1 MKKVS
6 VNQLEEQTYIDAP
19 VYLDGKFILLSPEI
33 FVYPELIE
41 RLKKWKFDQVYTN
54 GLPTQAPPLANGT
67 TSLPGESILDQDIK
81 ENDAKEKARAFFNKS
96 IKVLDE
102 VFTDFQIKGE
112 LYEGPIIELAKN
124 IMAEVKTNKQYLLSL
139 EQGDEESEYYIV
151 PHSIRTALYASA
163 IADFLKLPPH
173 KQIDVG
179 TTALLH
185 EIGML
190 RIPPEIYQHDR
201 VLTDKER
208 QTIAAHPVISYKVLK
223 EAGFPSNICVGVLEH
238 HEYIN
243 GMGYPRKLTGES
255 ISLYGRIVGVASAY
269 SAATSKRLFR
279 EGHDG
284 HTTIMDLAK
293 DMGKRYDE
301 RILRALIFTLSIYP
315 IGTYVMLSNGAVGI
329 IVQTDPKQPK
339 HPIVRLLINENN
351 NPYRDR
357 PTIQPQDNDEVVIER
372 PLSKTEVNELKE
384 YLSHG

>member
-6 VNQLEEQTYIDAP
+6 VNQLQDNTYIDAP
-19 VYLDGKFILLSPEI
+19 VYLDEKFILLSPEI
-33 FVYPELIE
+33 PVYPQLIE
-41 RLKKWKFDQVYTN
+41 RLKKWKFEQVYTD
-54 GLPTQAPPLANGT
+54 GLPTQAPPTANGSS
-67 TSLPGESILDQDIK
+67 SLRGESILDQDIK
-81 ENDAKEKARAFFNKS
+81 ENESKEKARVFFERA
-96 IKVLDE
+96 IKLMDD
-102 VFTDFQIKGE
+102 VFTDFQLKGE
-112 LYEGPIIELAKN
+112 LWEGPIIQLAKE
-124 IMAEVKTNKQYLLSL
+124 IMAEIKVNKQYLLSL
-139 EQGDEESEYYIV
+139 EQSSEESSYYIV
-151 PHSIRTALYASA
+151 PHTIRTTMYALA

-179 TTALLH
+179 TTSLLH

-190 RIPPEIYQHDR
+190 RIPPEIYQHNR
-201 VLTDKER
+201 SLSDKER

-223 EAGFPSNICVGVLEH
+223 EAGFPQNICVGVLEH

-269 SAATSKRLFR
+269 SAATSRRPFR
-279 EGHDG
+279 EEHDG

-329 IVQTDPKQPK
+329 IVKTDPKQPK
-339 HPIVRLLINENN
+339 HPIVRLLMNENS

-357 PTIQPQDNDEVVIER
+357 PTIQPQEDDDVVIER
-372 PLSKTEVNELKE
+372 PLTKAEVAELKE
-384 YLSHG
+384 YLSH